1 MPILTPIAFM
11 FKKQVV
17 VIGDSEASSDEL
29 DAAYALGKLLASMN
43 VVVVTGGRG
52 GVMEAVSRGVRE
64 AGGLSVGILP
74 GEDFREANP
83 FCDVIIPTGMGHAR
97 NAITAMAG
105 HAVVGIGGGAGTLS
119 ELALASIYGRPVFV
133 LTGHGGWSDRLAGTV
148 IDPKYGGKITACKD
162 LDELKRHLDRILNG

>member
-1 MPILTPIAFM
+1 MSKTQI
-11 FKKQVV
+11 V
-17 VIGDSEASSDEL
+17 VIGDSDAPEAEL
-29 DAAYALGKLLASMN
+29 GTAYALGRLLASMD
-43 VVVVTGGRG
+43 VAVITGGRG

-74 GEDFREANP
+74 GEDFGEANP
-83 FCDVIIPTGMGHAR
+83 YTDVVIPTGMGHAR
-97 NAITAMAG
+97 NAVTAMAG

-119 ELALASIYGRPVFV
+119 ELALAAIYGRPVFV